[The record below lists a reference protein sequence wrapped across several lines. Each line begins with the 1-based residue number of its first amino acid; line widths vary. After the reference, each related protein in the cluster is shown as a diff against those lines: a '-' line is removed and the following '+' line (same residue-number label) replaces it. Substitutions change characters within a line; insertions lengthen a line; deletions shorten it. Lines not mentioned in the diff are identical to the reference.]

1 MSESTPASAGLSR
14 QLGLRHLVANGLVFI
29 GPAAPV
35 GIFGTLLARS
45 HGAVVSVYLVATV
58 VMTLTALAYAQ
69 LSAVVPRAGSV
80 YSYATAAIGPRTG
93 FMAGWMV
100 LLDYVLIPSVAF
112 LFTGLAMH
120 SFVSEVP
127 AWLWS
132 GAAVVVATL
141 LNLTGARA
149 LARAAIV
156 VVAAETVVLAAVLV
170 GAVGVLLRDGATQSW
185 HAPLTGVGSFSV
197 TAVVGAVSVAALAF
211 LGFDAIATFA
221 EESAGVPRLV
231 GRAMVACL
239 LVAGLLF
246 FVQTYLMALI
256 TPISPA
262 HLAADPSL
270 QGTTFYD
277 VTRSQI
283 APWLA
288 TTLGVSK
295 ALGSTFAGMVGV
307 AAGSRI
313 VMTMAREGR
322 LPAVLGRVSA
332 RGHVPYLATAGIT
345 TVTLALAV
353 WAAHEP
359 TGLDLLASTVSLG
372 ALTAFVGLH
381 ACVVSYFVLRRHSRR
396 WLLHLVVPVLGAA
409 ALIAIIVE
417 ADHRAQIVAA
427 VWLVVGLLLAL
438 ARRRAVVPDPAP
450 EGVHHG

>member
-1 MSESTPASAGLSR
+1 MPGRWAGVSESSAAGLRR
-14 QLGLRHLVANGLVFI
+14 QLSLRHLVASGLVFI

-45 HGAVVSVYLVATV
+45 HGAVVSVYVVATA

-80 YSYATAAIGPRTG
+80 FSYATAAIGPRTG
-93 FMAGWMV
+93 FVAGWMV
-100 LLDYVLIPSVAF
+100 LLDYLLIPSVAF

-120 SFVSEVP
+120 SFVPGVP
-127 AWLWS
+127 AWLFS

-141 LNLTGARA
+141 LNLSGARV
-149 LARAAIV
+149 LARAAIAV
-156 VVAAETVVLAAVLV
+156 VVAETVVLLVVLA
-170 GAVGVLLRDGATQSW
+170 GALGVLLHSGATQSW
-185 HAPLTGVGSFSV
+185 HAPLTGVGGFSV

-221 EESAGVPRLV
+221 EESAGAPRLV

-239 LVAGLLF
+239 LAAGVLF
-246 FVQTYLMALI
+246 LVQTYLVALI

-262 HLAADPSL
+262 ELAADPAL

-277 VTRSQI
+277 TTREQI

-295 ALGSTFAGMVGV
+295 ALGATFAGMVGI

-322 LPAVLGRVSA
+322 LPAVLGRVSR
-332 RGHVPYLATAGIT
+332 RGGVPVLATAGIT
-345 TVTLALAV
+345 VVTLVLAV

-372 ALTAFVGLH
+372 ALAAFLLLH
-381 ACVVSYFVLRRHSRR
+381 ASVVGYYVVRRGSRR
-396 WLLHLVVPVLGAA
+396 WVLHLAVPVAGAL
-409 ALIAIIVE
+409 ALAAIIVY
-417 ADHRAQIVAA
+417 ADHHAQTVAA
-427 VWLVVGLLLAL
+427 VWLALGLLYAVLTGRKP
-438 ARRRAVVPDPAP
+438 AR
-450 EGVHHG
+450 G